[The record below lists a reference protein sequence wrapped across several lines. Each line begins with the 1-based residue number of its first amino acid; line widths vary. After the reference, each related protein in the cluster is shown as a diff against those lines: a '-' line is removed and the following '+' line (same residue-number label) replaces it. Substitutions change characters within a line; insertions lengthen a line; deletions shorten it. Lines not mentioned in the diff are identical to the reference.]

1 MRYRKLGIDLLNVLE
16 NNQADKTGVIDV
28 KMDGP
33 VYEKQSF
40 FKMLRLLFSSKLDWG
55 AGIVSIDKTA
65 YKEIGALIRSLKFLS
80 SEVEF

>member
-1 MRYRKLGIDLLNVLE
+1 MGLFMK
-16 NNQADKTGVIDV
+16 NNH
-28 KMDGP
+28 
-33 VYEKQSF
+33 F
-40 FKMLRLLFSSKLDWG
+40 LRRSSKLDWG